1 MPNYD
6 DADLN
11 KDGFVSAEERAQY
24 AALKKQAKDLGIDVD
39 SLLKS
44 QNSLSGATST
54 SSSTEKTNATSSD
67 VTIYSLNQVRNIATN
82 AFENALGRM
91 PTADEL
97 NAFVSSLNDFS
108 KANPVKT
115 IKTASGTTKSKDT
128 TKSNAAGT
136 NVTKTS
142 EPVNASTP
150 TSTSTSSSTSS
161 GGVDVSGFLQKQLEN
176 TAEARAVKVDDIFR
190 GAMSFLADKIGG

>member
-1 MPNYD
+1 
-6 DADLN
+6 
-11 KDGFVSAEERAQY
+11 
-24 AALKKQAKDLGIDVD
+24 
-39 SLLKS
+39 
-44 QNSLSGATST
+44 
-54 SSSTEKTNATSSD
+54 
-67 VTIYSLNQVRNIATN
+67 
-82 AFENALGRM
+82 M

-142 EPVNASTP
+142 EPV
-150 TSTSTSSSTSS
+150 STSTSSSTSS

>member
-1 MPNYD
+1 MSDPM
-6 DADLN
+6 DLN
-11 KDGFVSAEERAQY
+11 KDGIITDEEKVQY
-24 AALKKQAKDLGIDVD
+24 AALKKQAEALGISIND
-39 SLLKS
+39 LFNS
-44 QNSLSGATST
+44 QSSASATSKT
-54 SSSTEKTNATSSD
+54 ESTESSSSTSSD

-142 EPVNASTP
+142 EPV
-150 TSTSTSSSTSS
+150 STSTSSSTSS